1 MRRRHLL
8 RREEPKFD
16 RVAHFPR
23 LGAVQEHGA
32 HYGLLDGLGNHG
44 RPEREAVLMV
54 KLAVRDL
61 DLFPDLFSLLA
72 LDFITSLVKF
82 SKLGFGFYSDFGKSA
97 ANPEK
102 FDEIW
107 PKSDLVSD
115 KLDK

>member
-1 MRRRHLL
+1 MLHMRRRHLL

-32 HYGLLDGLGNHG
+32 DHGLLDGLGNHG

-54 KLAVRDL
+54 KLAVRDP

-82 SKLGFGFYSDFGKSA
+82 SKLGFGFYSDFGKS
-97 ANPEK
+97 
-102 FDEIW
+102 
-107 PKSDLVSD
+107 PKSDFKSD